1 MRDRSAARGD
11 QETIIGLRMQK
22 SARTVNRQG
31 TQNPIAIGFDVCY
44 MPYRKVVRIY
54 ENIAKNDPKNAC

>member
-1 MRDRSAARGD
+1 
-11 QETIIGLRMQK
+11 MQK
-22 SARTVNRQG
+22 SAKTVNRQG

-44 MPYRKVVRIY
+44 MPYGKVVRIY